1 MGVTVN
7 HWLVEFDS
15 LMRSQVVNELDALMV
30 GQRAV
35 TPWLR
40 QVGSIPTR
48 LTKLCKSIK
57 QLGYSVMA
65 THRILIPL
73 F

>member
-30 GQRAV
+30 GQRTV

-40 QVGSIPTR
+40 QVGSIPTQ
-48 LTKLCKSIK
+48 LTN
-57 QLGYSVMA
+57 GVYSVVVA
-65 THRILIPL
+65 LL
-73 F
+73 SVKE

>member
-30 GQRAV
+30 GQRTV

-40 QVGSIPTR
+40 QVGSIPTQ
-48 LTKLCKSIK
+48 LTSIN
-57 QLGYSVMA
+57 GVYSVVEA
-65 THRILIPL
+65 LL
-73 F
+73 SVKE

>member
-15 LMRSQVVNELDALMV
+15 LMRSQVVNGLDALMV

-40 QVGSIPTR
+40 QVGSIPTQ
-48 LTKLCKSIK
+48 LTSIN
-57 QLGYSVMA
+57 GVYSVVEA
-65 THRILIPL
+65 LL
-73 F
+73 SVKE